1 MDTFGILSNHIFS
14 RRSRDLATS
23 LMSITKEG
31 PAVHGGGSDKSGG
44 SAGMGYFSG
53 DGFSEEASDYGHA
66 GDGFELMKRDGC
78 GAANDLVWD
87 RLEVRARMSKW

>member
-1 MDTFGILSNHIFS
+1 
-14 RRSRDLATS
+14 
-23 LMSITKEG
+23 
-31 PAVHGGGSDKSGG
+31 
-44 SAGMGYFSG
+44 MGYFSG